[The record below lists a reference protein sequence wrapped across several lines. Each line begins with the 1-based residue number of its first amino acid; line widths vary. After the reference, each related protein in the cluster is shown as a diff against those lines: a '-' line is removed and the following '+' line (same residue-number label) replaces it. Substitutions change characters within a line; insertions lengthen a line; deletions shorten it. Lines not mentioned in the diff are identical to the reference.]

1 MENWKAV
8 WSIIRFIME
17 VKVEI
22 NSVFQDISLSLTTEP
37 STQTVNTVLTYEQ
50 NFILQLVCE

>member
-1 MENWKAV
+1 
-8 WSIIRFIME
+8 ME

-22 NSVFQDISLSLTTEP
+22 NSVFQDISLSFTTEP